1 MPLGQVQKTNKMT
14 HKIPL
19 FVIYHDNKEIEAVER
34 VIKSGM
40 WSGEGD
46 EVKKL
51 EKEFADYMGTKYA
64 VAFNSGT
71 STLHS
76 LLLAYGIGIGDE
88 VITTPFTFIAT
99 ANSVLFVRAK
109 PVFVDIEE
117 ETYGIDHN
125 KINKAITE
133 KTKAIMPIHYG
144 GMGCNIKEISEIAED
159 NNLIL
164 IEDAAEALG
173 ASINGKKVGTFGDS
187 ASFSLCA
194 NKNITS
200 GEGGLI
206 TTDSEE
212 VYEKVK
218 LIRSHGRSETNIYD
232 YVLLGY
238 NFRMSNITA
247 AITRVQLKK
256 VEKVNE
262 MRREN
267 AYYLTKKL
275 SKIEGIETPKEPQ
288 GFSSIFQ
295 LYTIRL
301 RNENVRNK
309 LMKYLFENSIQTK
322 VYFPP
327 VHLTTLYRNLF
338 EYKGGEFPVAEDLS
352 NRVLSLPMYPAL
364 KKEEMDYITKK
375 IEEFFKCQ

>member
-1 MPLGQVQKTNKMT
+1 MT
-14 HKIPL
+14 YKIPL
-19 FVIYHDNKEIEAVER
+19 FDIYQNNEEIETIER
-34 VIKSGM
+34 VIKSGI

-51 EKEFADYMGTKYA
+51 EKEFADYVGTTYA
-64 VAFNSGT
+64 LALNSGT

-76 LLLAYGIGIGDE
+76 LLLAYGIGSGDE

-99 ANSVLFVRAK
+99 SNSVLFVGAK

-117 ETYGIDHN
+117 ETYGIDPD
-125 KINKAITE
+125 KISEAITN
-133 KTKAIMPIHYG
+133 KTKAIIPIHYG
-144 GMGCNIKEISEIAED
+144 GTGCKIKEIKEITD
-159 NNLIL
+159 NNNLIL

-173 ASINGKKVGTFGDS
+173 ATVNKKKIGTFGNA

-206 TTDSEE
+206 TTDSKE

-232 YVLLGY
+232 HTMLGY

-247 AITRVQLKK
+247 AIARVQLKK
-256 VEKVNE
+256 VEKINE

-267 AYYLTKKL
+267 AHYLTEKL
-275 SKIEGIETPKEPQ
+275 SKIQEIETPKELP
-288 GFSSIFQ
+288 GCKSIFQ

-301 RNENVRNK
+301 KNESIRTE
-309 LMKYLFENSIQTK
+309 LMKYLLENGIHTK
-322 VYFPP
+322 IYFPP
-327 VHLTTLYRNLF
+327 VHLTTLYKERF
-338 EYKGGEFPVAEDLS
+338 GYKCGEFPVAEDLS
-352 NRVLSLPMYPAL
+352 KRVLSLPMYPAL
-364 KKEEMDYITKK
+364 KKKEMDYIVEK
-375 IEEFFKCQ
+375 IEEFFKHQ